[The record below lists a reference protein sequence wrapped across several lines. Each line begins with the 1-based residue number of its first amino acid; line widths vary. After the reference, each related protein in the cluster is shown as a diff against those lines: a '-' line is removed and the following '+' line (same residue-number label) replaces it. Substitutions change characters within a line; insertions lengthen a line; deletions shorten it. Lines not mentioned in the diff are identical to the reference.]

1 MPAQVGL
8 KCLPGAVE
16 HCHVSLGGPHRCCP
30 TFCRAECRTAFVGF
44 EMTDSPKP
52 ADPPS
57 GSRPAGTPIVMFS
70 TPASPP
76 PCCVDLP
83 VPANPDRPFFFAP
96 FASLFPF
103 PPPRKPSW
111 RVFPER
117 DMPNAHCT
125 VYGSQPPH
133 PHSTSRSDAPRTRWC
148 LGALCWCPAPLHNKV
163 QRRNQIVIRLKATP
177 PKGWQ
182 LPCREPCHRQR
193 SVPTAPKV
201 VVAGCAGVCCHSS
214 LQKF

>member
-83 VPANPDRPFFFAP
+83 VPANPDRPFFFCP
-96 FASLFPF
+96 ICLLIPF
-103 PPPRKPSW
+103 PTSSQALVESVSRERHAQCPLYRVWITAPSPPLH
-111 RVFPER
+111 FPER
-117 DMPNAHCT
+117 CPPNSL
-125 VYGSQPPH
+125 VPGGLVLV
-133 PHSTSRSDAPRTRWC
+133 PRT
-148 LGALCWCPAPLHNKV
+148 
-163 QRRNQIVIRLKATP
+163 
-177 PKGWQ
+177 
-182 LPCREPCHRQR
+182 
-193 SVPTAPKV
+193 
-201 VVAGCAGVCCHSS
+201 VA
-214 LQKF
+214 Q